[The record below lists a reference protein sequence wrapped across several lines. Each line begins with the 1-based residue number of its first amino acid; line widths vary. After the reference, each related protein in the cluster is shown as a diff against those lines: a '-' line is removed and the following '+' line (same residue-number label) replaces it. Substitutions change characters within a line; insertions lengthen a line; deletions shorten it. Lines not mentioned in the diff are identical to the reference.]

1 MDTTGSESPIAV
13 RRRSSLIGDSVVLI
27 RSGCTTPNRGYRPR
41 NRIVGAAVPLSSD
54 RATTWPPPPS
64 WRRILTVESHAAGE
78 PLRVITGGLDPIPGS
93 TILEKRRF
101 ARERLDG
108 LRRGLVFEPRGHADM
123 YGAIPTEPV
132 TPDGDAGVLFMHN
145 EGWSTMCGHGVI
157 ALVTVALEI
166 GLLSGP
172 DVVRLDT
179 PAGRVTARP
188 QREGARVR
196 SVAFENVPSFV
207 VSLDDRVEVPGL
219 GTVRYDLAFG
229 GAFYAFVDAASVGL
243 EMTPAR
249 FRDLIAAGS
258 AIKRAVMAAR
268 EVRHPVD
275 ADLSFL
281 YGTIFTGPAL
291 GSDADS
297 RNVCVFAEGEV
308 DRSPTGTGVSARVAI
323 ERARGR
329 LTPDGSLVVESIIG
343 TRFSGRIARELR
355 WEGYDAVV
363 PEIEGSAW
371 ITGRSELLIAPDD
384 PLAEGFILR

>member
-1 MDTTGSESPIAV
+1 V
-13 RRRSSLIGDSVVLI
+13 RSSTDPT
-27 RSGCTTPNRGYRPR
+27 RS
-41 NRIVGAAVPLSSD
+41 
-54 RATTWPPPPS
+54 WQPPAD
-64 WRRILTVESHAAGE
+64 WRRVLTVEAHAAGE
-78 PLRVITGGLDPIPGS
+78 PLRVITGGLDPIPGA

-108 LRRGLVFEPRGHADM
+108 LRRGLMFEPRGHADM

-132 TPDGDAGVLFMHN
+132 TADGDGGVLFMHN

-157 ALVTVALEI
+157 ALVTVALEV
-166 GLLSGP
+166 GLLSP
-172 DVVRLDT
+172 RDVVRLDT

-188 QREGARVR
+188 RRDGARVR

-207 VSLDDRVEVPGL
+207 VSLDDRVTVPGV
-219 GTVRYDLAFG
+219 GDVRYDLAFG

-243 EMTPAR
+243 ELTARR
-249 FRDLIAAGS
+249 FRDLIAMGT
-258 AIKRAVMAAR
+258 AIKRAITASH
-268 EVRHPVD
+268 EIRHPREP
-275 ADLSFL
+275 DLSFL

-323 ERARGR
+323 ERSRGR
-329 LTPDGSLVVESIIG
+329 LSSDGSFVVESIIG
-343 TRFSGRIARELR
+343 TRFAGRIARELR

-371 ITGRSELLIAPDD
+371 ITGRNELLIAPDD
-384 PLAEGFILR
+384 PLLDGFILR

>member
-1 MDTTGSESPIAV
+1 LGLV
-13 RRRSSLIGDSVVLI
+13 SSG
-27 RSGCTTPNRGYRPR
+27 PP
-41 NRIVGAAVPLSSD
+41 VPVSSD
-54 RATTWPPPPS
+54 LSQTWQPPPD
-64 WRRILTVESHAAGE
+64 WRRLRTIESHAAGE
-78 PLRVITGGLDPIPGS
+78 PLRVITEGLDPIPGT

-101 ARERLDG
+101 AREHLDV
-108 LRRGLVFEPRGHADM
+108 LRRGLMFEPRGHADM

-132 TPDGDAGVLFMHN
+132 TPDADAGVLFMHN

-157 ALVTVALEI
+157 ALVTVALEV
-166 GLLSGP
+166 GLLRARE
-172 DVVRLDT
+172 VIRLDT

-188 QREGARVR
+188 RRDGARVR

-207 VSLDDRVEVPGL
+207 VSLDDRVSVPGL
-219 GTVRYDLAFG
+219 GDVRYDVAFG

-243 EMTPAR
+243 EMTPER

-258 AIKRAVMAAR
+258 AIKRAVIATR
-268 EVRHPVD
+268 EIRHPSEP
-275 ADLSFL
+275 DLSFL

-291 GSDADS
+291 GSGADS

-308 DRSPTGTGVSARVAI
+308 DRSPTGTGVSARLAI
-323 ERARGR
+323 ERARGH
-329 LTPDGSLVVESIIG
+329 LSPGGSYVVESIIG
-343 TRFSGRIARELR
+343 TRFVGRIARELR

-371 ITGRSELLIAPDD
+371 ITGRSEMLIAPDD

>member
-1 MDTTGSESPIAV
+1 MGFYLWGLFLGARARGPL
-13 RRRSSLIGDSVVLI
+13 SS
-27 RSGCTTPNRGYRPR
+27 
-41 NRIVGAAVPLSSD
+41 AALVPLSSD
-54 RATTWPPPPS
+54 RAQTWQPPPS
-64 WRRILTVESHAAGE
+64 WRRVLTVESHAAGE
-78 PLRVITGGLDPIPGS
+78 PLRVVTGGLDPIPGA

-157 ALVTVALEI
+157 ALVTVALEV
-166 GLLSGP
+166 GLLSERA
-172 DVVRLDT
+172 VVRLDT

-188 QREGARVR
+188 RREGDRVR

-207 VSLDDRVEVPGL
+207 VSLDDRVTVPGI
-219 GTVRYDLAFG
+219 GEVRYDLAFG

-243 EMTPAR
+243 EMTPDR
-249 FRDLIAAGS
+249 FRDLIAVGTAT
-258 AIKRAVMAAR
+258 KRAVMAAR
-268 EVRHPVD
+268 EIRHPREP
-275 ADLSFL
+275 DLSFL
-281 YGTIFTGPAL
+281 YGTIFTGPAH
-291 GSDADS
+291 GVGADS

-329 LTPDGSLVVESIIG
+329 LAAGGTFVVESIIG
-343 TRFSGRIARELR
+343 TRFTGRIAREVR

-363 PEIEGSAW
+363 PEVEGSAW
-371 ITGRSELLIAPDD
+371 VTGRSEILIAPDD

>member
-1 MDTTGSESPIAV
+1 MPF
-13 RRRSSLIGDSVVLI
+13 
-27 RSGCTTPNRGYRPR
+27 
-41 NRIVGAAVPLSSD
+41 SSD
-54 RATTWPPPPS
+54 RAQTWQPHAD
-64 WRRILTVESHAAGE
+64 WRRVLTVESHAAGE
-78 PLRVITGGLDPIPGS
+78 PLRVITAGIDPIPGA

-108 LRRGLVFEPRGHADM
+108 LRRGLMFEPRGHADM

-166 GLLSGP
+166 GLLSGR

-188 QREGARVR
+188 HREGARVR

-268 EVRHPVD
+268 EVRHPVE

-329 LTPDGSLVVESIIG
+329 LAPGKTFVVESIIG
-343 TRFSGRIARELR
+343 TRFTGRVARELE
-355 WEGYDAVV
+355 WEGYTAVV

-371 ITGRSELLIAPDD
+371 ITGRSELLIVPGD

>member
-1 MDTTGSESPIAV
+1 M
-13 RRRSSLIGDSVVLI
+13 
-27 RSGCTTPNRGYRPR
+27 
-41 NRIVGAAVPLSSD
+41 
-54 RATTWPPPPS
+54 
-64 WRRILTVESHAAGE
+64 ESHAAGE
-78 PLRVITGGLDPIPGS
+78 PLRVITGGVDPIPGA
-93 TILEKRRF
+93 TILEKRRY
-101 ARERLDG
+101 AKERLDG
-108 LRRGLVFEPRGHADM
+108 LRRGLLFEPRGHADM

-157 ALVTVALEI
+157 ALVTVALEV
-166 GLLSGP
+166 GLLSMR

-188 QREGARVR
+188 RREGARVR

-207 VSLDDRVEVPGL
+207 VSLDDRVSVPGI
-219 GTVRYDLAFG
+219 GDVRYDLAFG
-229 GAFYAFVDAASVGL
+229 GAYYAFVEAASLGL
-243 EMTPAR
+243 EMTPER

-268 EVRHPVD
+268 EIRHPVER
-275 ADLSFL
+275 DLSFL
-281 YGTIFTGPAL
+281 YGTIFTGPAV
-291 GSDADS
+291 GAGADS

-329 LTPDGSLVVESIIG
+329 LQPGKPFVVESIIG
-343 TRFSGRIARELR
+343 TRFTGRIARDLE
-355 WEGYDAVV
+355 WEDYDAVV

-371 ITGRSELLIAPDD
+371 ITGRNEILISPDD

>member
-1 MDTTGSESPIAV
+1 M
-13 RRRSSLIGDSVVLI
+13 
-27 RSGCTTPNRGYRPR
+27 
-41 NRIVGAAVPLSSD
+41 
-54 RATTWPPPPS
+54 
-64 WRRILTVESHAAGE
+64 ESHAAGE
-78 PLRVITGGLDPIPGS
+78 PLRVITGGVDPIPGA
-93 TILEKRRF
+93 TILEKRRY
-101 ARERLDG
+101 AKERLDG
-108 LRRGLVFEPRGHADM
+108 LRRSLLFEPRGHADM

-157 ALVTVALEI
+157 ALVTVALEV
-166 GLLSGP
+166 GLLSMR

-188 QREGARVR
+188 RREGARVR

-207 VSLDDRVEVPGL
+207 VSLDDRVSVPGI
-219 GTVRYDLAFG
+219 GDVRYDLAFG
-229 GAFYAFVDAASVGL
+229 GAYYAFVEAASLGL
-243 EMTPAR
+243 EMTPER

-268 EVRHPVD
+268 EIRHPVER
-275 ADLSFL
+275 DLSFL
-281 YGTIFTGPAL
+281 YGTIFTGPAV
-291 GSDADS
+291 GAGADS

-329 LTPDGSLVVESIIG
+329 LQPGKPFVVESIIG
-343 TRFSGRIARELR
+343 TRFTGRIARDLE
-355 WEGYDAVV
+355 WEDYDAVV

-371 ITGRSELLIAPDD
+371 ITGRNEILISPDD